1 MKTLITSL
9 LLMGAMG
16 LSAQSTQGTPTDLPG
31 ERSALSVR
39 ASQYPRISSD
49 HRASFKIKA
58 PDAKRV
64 QIDLGKKY
72 DMERNENGE
81 WTCTTEPLGPGFHY
95 YFLIIDGVP
104 VADPASESFFGCSMM
119 TSGIEIPYP
128 EGDDRFALADVP
140 HGEIR
145 MKRYFSKTAN
155 DWRRMF
161 VYTPR
166 LYSTLL

>member
-16 LSAQSTQGTPTDLPG
+16 LSAQSTQGVPTDLPG

-64 QIDLGKKY
+64 QID
-72 DMERNENGE
+72 RE
-81 WTCTTEPLGPGFHY
+81 W
-95 YFLIIDGVP
+95 
-104 VADPASESFFGCSMM
+104 
-119 TSGIEIPYP
+119 
-128 EGDDRFALADVP
+128 
-140 HGEIR
+140 
-145 MKRYFSKTAN
+145 
-155 DWRRMF
+155 
-161 VYTPR
+161 
-166 LYSTLL
+166 